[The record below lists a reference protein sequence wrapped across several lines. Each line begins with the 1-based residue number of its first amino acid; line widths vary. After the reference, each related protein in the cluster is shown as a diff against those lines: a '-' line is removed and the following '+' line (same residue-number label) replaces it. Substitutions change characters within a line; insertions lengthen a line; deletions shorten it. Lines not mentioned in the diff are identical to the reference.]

1 MRNFC
6 EKPFVYFYHLK
17 LKEAGSVELFNQS
30 TAELPP
36 KVVSV
41 SGAIQPECLD
51 LSNNDD
57 ESSISIRSRKSY
69 DEVIVKIAESFDK
82 RSMSVMEGDQNRS
95 IIR

>member
-1 MRNFC
+1 MTAEAAEAIDNYICFYYRKARKNCKLSGTNEDMRNFC

-57 ESSISIRSRKSY
+57 ESSI
-69 DEVIVKIAESFDK
+69 
-82 RSMSVMEGDQNRS
+82 
-95 IIR
+95 